1 MILDSLR
8 QAASYHPLHPGLSAA
23 FAWLD
28 ARAAAAEP
36 GRHQVTDGV
45 VAVVDSYRTAPAEE
59 KKWETHRAH
68 ADLQVVIAGTE
79 LVGWSPVSELTI
91 RTPYCPEKDAGF
103 YEPPVSAVT
112 RFRLH
117 PGLFAIF
124 FPGDGHQPGV
134 MEGQPGEV
142 RKVVFKMRL

>member
-28 ARAAAAEP
+28 ARAAEAES

-45 VAVVDSYRTAPAEE
+45 VAIVDSYRTAPAVE
-59 KKWETHRAH
+59 KKWETHRLH
-68 ADLQVVIAGTE
+68 IDLQVVLSGAE
-79 LVGWSPVSELTI
+79 LVGWSPVSELTTRI
-91 RTPYCPEKDAGF
+91 PYNPEKDAEF

-117 PGLFAIF
+117 AGLFAIF

-134 MEGQPGEV
+134 MEEQPGEV
-142 RKVVFKMRL
+142 RKVVFKLRL